1 MSILTEIIGGN
12 VGQLFKDIV
21 GSFKLD
27 PAKEAELLSIAEQN
41 KQVLAVKQL
50 DLEEKASEVQARE
63 IEAASRNI
71 VAEAQSGDKFTS
83 RARPMFMYVVNAILL
98 WNYIVVPLFKREPVS
113 LPEALFWLFGSAVLG
128 YTGARTWEKIGVGK
142 GDK

>member
-21 GSFKLD
+21 GSFKLS
-27 PAKEAELLSIAEQN
+27 PEKEAELLAIAEQN
-41 KQVLAVKQL
+41 KNALAVKQL
-50 DLEEKASEVQARE
+50 DLEAKAEEVRGRE

-71 VAEAQSGDKFTS
+71 VAEATSSDKFTS
-83 RARPMFMYVVNAILL
+83 RARPAFMYVVNCILL
-98 WNYIVVPLFKREPVS
+98 WNYIAVPMFKREPVT

-128 YTGARTWEKIGVGK
+128 YTGARTWEKIGVK
-142 GDK
+142 K